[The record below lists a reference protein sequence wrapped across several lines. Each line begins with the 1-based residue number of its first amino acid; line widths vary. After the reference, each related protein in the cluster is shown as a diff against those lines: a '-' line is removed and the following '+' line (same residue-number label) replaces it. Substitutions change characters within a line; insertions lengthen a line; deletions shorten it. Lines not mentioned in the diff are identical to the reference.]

1 MPGSECFPGQMMEW
15 QMPRFTLKFERDDHS
30 APRTIEFEGEDPH
43 EAFTILQR
51 EQADRQAAL
60 WQDGKLLG
68 KITRKQADSWTIG

>member
-1 MPGSECFPGQMMEW
+1 
-15 QMPRFTLKFERDDHS
+15 MPRFTLKFERDDHS